1 MFSFFSRKE
10 SPKIIK
16 TELTA
21 KSFEVAEKSAE
32 KTEEELNTEK
42 IKSAKNFKE
51 LCTIIREIEPLVAT
65 ATITSIIHYKK
76 GQAKLG
82 SVTDG
87 FGIREKMVELMFGE
101 KVTEA
106 KSFEDLY
113 KVIADKKTITTGH
126 GYITA
131 VKLIEQIKLAEL
143 GDFYVNDIT
152 AMSHIRHKVI
162 TLINQKSKQ

>member
-1 MFSFFSRKE
+1 MFSLFSRKE
-10 SPKIIK
+10 SPKVIK

-42 IKSAKNFKE
+42 IKAAKNFKE
-51 LCTIIREIEPLVAT
+51 LCATIREIEPLVAT

-87 FGIREKMVELMFGE
+87 FGIREKVVELIFAE
-101 KVTEA
+101 KVSEA

-113 KVIADKKTITTGH
+113 KVIADKKNITTGH